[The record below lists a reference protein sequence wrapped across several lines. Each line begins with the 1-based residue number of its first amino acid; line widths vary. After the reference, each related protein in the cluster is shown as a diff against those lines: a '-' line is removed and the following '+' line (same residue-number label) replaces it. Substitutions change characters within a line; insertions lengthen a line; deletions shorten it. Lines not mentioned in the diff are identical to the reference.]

1 MRSMVEDRILL
12 WKFKRGSRDALQR
25 IYEKYKND
33 LLKLAVSLVGDVNAA
48 EDVVQDVFV
57 SFAQTGTRIRLA
69 GDLRKYL
76 VTCVANRIRNRWRDQ
91 GRHETSGM
99 DEAEWVVC
107 AARGPEQ
114 WAILNE
120 ELRLLSEAMA
130 QIPYEQREVLVLYMQ
145 TGMTFR
151 RIAALQN
158 ASINTVQGRYR
169 YGMNKLRSLLNGEF
183 KNEAGR

>member
-1 MRSMVEDRILL
+1 MRSMMEDRLL
-12 WKFKRGSRDALQR
+12 IWKFKRGSKDALRR

-33 LLKLAVSLVGDVNAA
+33 LLKLAVSLAGDVGTA

-57 SFAQTGTRIRLA
+57 SFAQTGRRIRPA

-76 VTCVANRIRNRWRDQ
+76 ATCVANRIRNRRRDQ
-91 GRHETSGM
+91 ARHETSGM

-107 AARGPEQ
+107 DARRPEQ
-114 WAILNE
+114 WAVLNE
-120 ELRLLSEAMA
+120 ELRLLSEVMA

-145 TGMTFR
+145 TDMTFR
-151 RIAALQN
+151 QIARIQN

-169 YGMNKLRSLLNGEF
+169 YGMTKLRSLLNSEL
-183 KNEAGR
+183 ET

>member
-1 MRSMVEDRILL
+1 MMEDRLL
-12 WKFKRGSRDALQR
+12 IWRFKRGSKDALRR
-25 IYEKYKND
+25 IYEKYRHD
-33 LLKLAVSLVGDVNAA
+33 LLKLAVSLVSDVNTA

-76 VTCVANRIRNRWRDQ
+76 ATCVANRIRNRKRDRV
-91 GRHETSGM
+91 RHETSGI
-99 DEAEWVVC
+99 DEAEGVVC
-107 AARGPEQ
+107 AARRPEQ

-130 QIPYEQREVLVLYMQ
+130 ELPYDQREVLVLYMQ

-151 RIAALQN
+151 QIAMIQN

-169 YGMNKLRSLLNGEF
+169 YGMSKLRSLLNGEL
-183 KNEAGR
+183 KNETRR